1 MKVSKVFS
9 TEDLTQ
15 YLAWCDEDVV
25 SFWMKCADY
34 LLNKYDAKEFLIKHK
49 KLKDGAEEEF
59 LVAINAR
66 MVDTSRVPKSIQK
79 KPIVEAAG
87 IGMGLLTTLWL
98 RPPKKFSVTMEGEGY
113 DFRYL
118 PEDSQEEELIE
129 VTGTE
134 KPGEGEK
141 RLRAKIIKFEKKYP
155 NSLGYVSVSCFYDK
169 LLIHWGHKN

>member
-1 MKVSKVFS
+1 MKASKVFS
-9 TEDLTQ
+9 TEDLKQ
-15 YLAWCDEDVV
+15 YFTWCDEDVV
-25 SFWMKCADY
+25 TLWMKCADY

-49 KLKDGAEEEF
+49 KLLDGTEEEF
-59 LVAINAR
+59 LVSINTR
-66 MVDTSRVPKSIQK
+66 LVDTSKIPKSIQK

-98 RPPKKFSVTMEGEGY
+98 RPPRKFSVTMEGEGY
-113 DFRYL
+113 DYRYL

-134 KPGEGEK
+134 TPGEGEI
-141 RLRAKIIKFEKKYP
+141 RLRAKIRKFERDHPKT
-155 NSLGYVSVSCFYDK
+155 LGYVSVSCFYDK